1 MLGRTDIS
9 VCPFRV
15 GQTFL
20 SVHILRLEFV
30 MKQGQAGMPVLQ
42 RHRPTRVIVGPVGRE
57 NRKAPALIIVGSG
70 A

>member
-1 MLGRTDIS
+1 MS
-9 VCPFRV
+9 VQWRV

-20 SVHILRLEFV
+20 SVQFVRVVV